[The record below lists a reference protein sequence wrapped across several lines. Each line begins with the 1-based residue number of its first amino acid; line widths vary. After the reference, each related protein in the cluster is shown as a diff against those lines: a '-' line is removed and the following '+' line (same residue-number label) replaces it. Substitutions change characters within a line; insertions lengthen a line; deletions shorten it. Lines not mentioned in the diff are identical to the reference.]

1 MRRGWASG
9 VAKALIGPAGRKW
22 AVKASLQFCPEAAGW
37 VARDRTGLWDLGR
50 AVAWNR
56 KSVNVGCKTDPLR
69 RGGLGALAA
78 LLRRCHTLT
87 AGPRW
92 ARGPLEPPGPRSG
105 RGTGRKEFPGR
116 RPPPSQRGLGPY
128 LNVDSL
134 FPLFCRLVSG
144 IMAQRAFPNPYAD
157 YNKSLAEGYFDS
169 AGRVSLG
176 NICLHPYLQIPV
188 FGKEFDFAWKKGMT
202 IPF

>member
-1 MRRGWASG
+1 MGSESVASVFVRRRRGEWLE
-9 VAKALIGPAGRKW
+9 ALQGFGILDGQLLEIA
-22 AVKASLQFCPEAAGW
+22 
-37 VARDRTGLWDLGR
+37 
-50 AVAWNR
+50 
-56 KSVNVGCKTDPLR
+56 SVNVGCKTDPLR

-87 AGPRW
+87 AGPRG
-92 ARGPLEPPGPRSG
+92 ARGPLEPQGLRSG
-105 RGTGRKEFPGR
+105 RGTGRKVFPGR
-116 RPPPSQRGLGPY
+116 WPPPSQRGLGLY

-176 NICLHPYLQIPV
+176 SICLHPYLQTRV
-188 FGKEFDFAWKKGMT
+188 WKGVRFCLKERDEHLFLKNE
-202 IPF
+202 